1 MKKILFL
8 LLCLVSLACLI
19 AMPFLFTHSEMLP
32 EKVTEYYE
40 LKAQDQAQTATG
52 ADAQL
57 MALLLGGGVPAPVVE
72 EAPVETEEG
81 LSFSVYGLYLLIGA
95 VLGVGL
101 LAAQAKFHPALRP
114 ALLWTAGLSLPLG
127 MLGARLVYC
136 LSAIVF
142 FLKDIGNPAAM
153 LKIWEGGLALTGALF
168 SVALAGVIGAKIGKA
183 PIGKMLDLLAGPMLI
198 FSFFTVFALK
208 EIGMGFGPE
217 MDAAIP
223 LLTLQADDISRLNT
237 PLLFMLFVV
246 SLLILHARLLKKGR
260 PQGHAFALTAF
271 LYGSGMI
278 LMESL
283 RRDGHML
290 LGFVHVEMMLDMA
303 IALPALLYLARK
315 AKRIIPAL
323 GASVLLSGAVIGLEF
338 ALDRASIGDLWLY
351 LVYIAAICAYLWLGC
366 SCAKKAAAV

>member
-72 EAPVETEEG
+72 EAPAETEEG

-183 PIGKMLDLLAGPMLI
+183 SIGKMLDLLAGPMLI
-198 FSFFTVFALK
+198 FAFFTAFSLK